1 MVEGVRISPPRRF
14 NRLGQESQTGGWV
27 KYEDYEKDVADLRR
41 QADVLAARLAEANVR
56 ADQAEERCEH
66 LIALMAAHGS
76 VSPEVSTAQPKE
88 NGPLRP

>member
-1 MVEGVRISPPRRF
+1 MVEGVRISQPPRF

-27 KYEDYEKDVADLRR
+27 KYENYEKDVADLHRR
-41 QADVLAARLAEANVR
+41 ADVLAARLAEANVR

-76 VSPEVSTAQPKE
+76 VGSEMSAAQPKE
-88 NGPLRP
+88 NGPPRP